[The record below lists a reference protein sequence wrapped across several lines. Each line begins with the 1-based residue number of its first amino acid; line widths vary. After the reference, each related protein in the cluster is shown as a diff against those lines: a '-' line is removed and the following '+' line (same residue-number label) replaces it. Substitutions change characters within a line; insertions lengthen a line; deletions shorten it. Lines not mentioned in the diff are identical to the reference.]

1 MFDEVLDNFRVDRLQ
16 TVVEDVGFKTLEKSS
31 VRDAVRPE
39 PLVYAVEKKF
49 YYSFDTNYKFLYKF
63 LIVV

>member
-39 PLVYAVEKKF
+39 PLVYAVEKSFIIVLIQIINF
-49 YYSFDTNYKFLYKF
+49 YTNF
-63 LIVV
+63 